1 MVTMH
6 TWRSWRRRDRRRAG
20 SGETGVLGSWG
31 ETGDL
36 GRHRRP
42 GLWSE
47 TDILWARPASGVLGP
62 GARCGRWRCGEGPVG
77 LPRPV
82 EAWGG
87 ESLGCR
93 GRRGEWIRRAAATG
107 GGVGRGSSGC
117 RGRRGEWSRRAAATG
132 MGRGATPGVVRRRRT
147 LASAVLREKRRKFE
161 SMGLCEEVYRGVKH
175 KGYRVP
181 TPIQRKAMPLIL
193 AGHHVAAMA
202 RTGSGKT
209 AAFLIPM
216 LQRLRRRDSGKGV
229 RSLILSPTRDLAM
242 QTLKFTNQLGKFTG
256 ACPAL
261 YSCHSSLCTFT
272 VSRVACLAV
281 ELQIML
287 FLTAVA

>member
-1 MVTMH
+1 MGRPPTK
-6 TWRSWRRRDRRRAG
+6 SN
-20 SGETGVLGSWG
+20 SGTKPKPSSSAMDASAEPKPLK
-31 ETGDL
+31 
-36 GRHRRP
+36 RP
-42 GLWSE
+42 KKAKSV
-47 TDILWARPASGVLGP
+47 A
-62 GARCGRWRCGEGPVG
+62 
-77 LPRPV
+77 
-82 EAWGG
+82 
-87 ESLGCR
+87 
-93 GRRGEWIRRAAATG
+93 G
-107 GGVGRGSSGC
+107 GGVKKAKSG
-117 RGRRGEWSRRAAATG
+117 G
-132 MGRGATPGVVRRRRT
+132 
-147 LASAVLREKRRKFE
+147 FE
-161 SMGLCEEVYRGVKH
+161 SMGLCEEVYRGVKL

-193 AGHHVAAMA
+193 AGHDVAAMA